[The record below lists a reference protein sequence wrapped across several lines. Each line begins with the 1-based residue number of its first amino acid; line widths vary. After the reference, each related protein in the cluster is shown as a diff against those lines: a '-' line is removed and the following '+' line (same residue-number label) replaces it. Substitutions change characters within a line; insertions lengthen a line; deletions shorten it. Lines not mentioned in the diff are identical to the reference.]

1 MDFYELGYLIVGLT
15 YFLSK
20 AYWMKKAK
28 REILFNQK
36 MQIRETF
43 KYTGV
48 TKERKSQN
56 NF

>member
-1 MDFYELGYLIVGLT
+1 
-15 YFLSK
+15 
-20 AYWMKKAK
+20 MKIGRSWSGVTKAK

-36 MQIRETF
+36 MQIRVTF
-43 KYTGV
+43 SKYTGV

>member
-1 MDFYELGYLIVGLT
+1 
-15 YFLSK
+15 
-20 AYWMKKAK
+20 MKRAK

-36 MQIRETF
+36 MQIRENF